1 MNSYG
6 RESNLFSKRK
16 WFDVENNQKE
26 KLEREITSMDGDRL
40 LNTSVDDLC
49 TYLLD
54 KYSIEDVPKL
64 KREDIIVDQRESQ
77 IDVSRDPERWIRDRS
92 RPVYIPGTEIE
103 YSIPFEGDG
112 RIFEVQPTRYTL
124 NPTRGHVVGNELR
137 IYIRGI
143 DLTTEVIRESFEKAL
158 KEVESQLQTL
168 RADTSKL
175 NSQLP
180 ALARNSVESRRQ
192 KLLSDRNL
200 VSSLGYNIRKREED
214 TRTFVAPEIRR
225 KVTPAPPP
233 ASTKPFEPEPAL
245 AIDEYDHILEVINNM
260 ALVIERS
267 PSAFA
272 TMGEEALR
280 TLILV
285 PLNGHY
291 EGQATGETF
300 NFEGKTDILIRSEGK
315 NIFIAECK
323 FWKGPKKMTE
333 TIDQLLGYSSW
344 RDTKVAVIVFNRN
357 RDFTKV
363 LASVDETTKQHSNFK
378 RDLGKQS
385 DTSFRYIF
393 AHRDDPNRELVLT
406 VLAFDVPT

>member
-1 MNSYG
+1 MYSYG
-6 RESNLFSKRK
+6 DESELFSKRE
-16 WFDVENNQKE
+16 WFYVEKNQKE
-26 KLEREITSMDGDRL
+26 MLEKEVALMNGDQL

-49 TYLLD
+49 AYLSG
-54 KYSIEDVPKL
+54 KYSIVDVPEL
-64 KREDIIVDQRESQ
+64 KREEIVVEQRETQ

-92 RPVYIPGTEIE
+92 RPAYIPGTEIE

-112 RIFEVQPTRYTL
+112 RIFELQPTRYTL
-124 NPTRGHVVGNELR
+124 NPTRGHVVANELR

-143 DLTTEVIRESFEKAL
+143 DLTAEVIREDFEKAL
-158 KEVESQLQTL
+158 KKVESQLQTL

-233 ASTKPFEPEPAL
+233 ASTKPFEPEPTL

-260 ALVIERS
+260 VLVIERS

-300 NFEGKTDILIRSEGK
+300 NFQGKTDILIRSEGK

-323 FWKGPKKMTE
+323 FWKGPRKMTE

-363 LASVDETTKQHSNFK
+363 LTSVDETTKQHSNFK